1 MARLRIHIFRLK
13 VCVGFACAPSS
24 HAVICCLQ
32 RLARPQFHGFLVCP
46 VEVSSAH
53 MKNSVGLGLV
63 LPLFN
68 GWSPSPAFYLCLV
81 TFTGYLSF
89 WGLHLPPRLCLRL
102 RDPVVTAPFT
112 RLLATTTLKPGGAQ
126 ATPGIPL

>member
-1 MARLRIHIFRLK
+1 MARLRIHLFRLT

-24 HAVICCLQ
+24 HAVIGCLQ

-53 MKNSVGLGLV
+53 MKNSVGLGLI

-81 TFTGYLSF
+81 PFTGYLLF

-102 RDPVVTAPFT
+102 HPCRNCP
-112 RLLATTTLKPGGAQ
+112 LY
-126 ATPGIPL
+126 TPTIHYYT